1 MPRKKRSSPFSG
13 LPGGGGEK
21 SVEASWVS
29 ADMEVLGELVQACAE
44 KDVAVMFGRSR
55 DKAVLMLKFYW
66 DDLSETVWISPVD
79 DVGAKLSDLIRHF
92 GLMPSE

>member
-1 MPRKKRSSPFSG
+1 MPRKKRNSPFSG
-13 LPGGGGEK
+13 LPGSDGGSKAE
-21 SVEASWVS
+21 SSWTS
-29 ADMEVLGELVQACAE
+29 ADMEVLGELVQAAAE

-66 DDLSETVWISPVD
+66 DDLSETVWISSAD
-79 DVGAKLSDLIRHF
+79 DVGAKLADLIRHF